1 MATSVLNDGT
11 YLSSYGRTFYV
22 NFNYPS
28 YDPHVESRMG
38 EERHSPGSVQMM
50 CTLTINFLSGRKN
63 PARPRRGGGRQVAA
77 WQESDK
83 TSAEQKHEKSVKLI
97 PSCAMIKRDLVLT
110 GTGTPALVC
119 RLSAQIVHIHSSQ
132 NRSLKL
138 PPLC

>member
-11 YLSSYGRTFYV
+11 YLS
-22 NFNYPS
+22 FNYPS
-28 YDPHVESRMG
+28 YDDHVESRM
-38 EERHSPGSVQMM
+38 RHSPGSVQMM

-63 PARPRRGGGRQVAA
+63 PARPRRCGGRQVAA

-97 PSCAMIKRDLVLT
+97 PSCAMIKRDWVLT

-119 RLSAQIVHIHSSQ
+119 RHSG
-132 NRSLKL
+132 SLYLFTVSKTGV
-138 PPLC
+138 